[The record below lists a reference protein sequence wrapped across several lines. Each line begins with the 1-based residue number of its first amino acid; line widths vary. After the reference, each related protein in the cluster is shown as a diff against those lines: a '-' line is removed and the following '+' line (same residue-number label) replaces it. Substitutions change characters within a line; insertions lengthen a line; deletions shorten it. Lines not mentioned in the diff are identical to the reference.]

1 MILIT
6 LAPRKSTSPYILLSS
21 RPQHPK
27 HLTENNPPECSTCFE
42 RYHGMCMQGTQ
53 CDRCHR
59 ETLSHSTIHLLL
71 CPSLLLT
78 ILHQTFHRF
87 TRDNNADPGSLSPE
101 LHEIFARL
109 HPNVRDALQPR
120 LSLLSDVGQQ
130 RWTVQGL
137 GQRYHILAGHL

>member
-1 MILIT
+1 MGFFKFIGVYAHGLF
-6 LAPRKSTSPYILLSS
+6 
-21 RPQHPK
+21 H
-27 HLTENNPPECSTCFE
+27 HLWANICDI
-42 RYHGMCMQGTQ
+42 MC
-53 CDRCHR
+53 
-59 ETLSHSTIHLLL
+59 
-71 CPSLLLT
+71 LLT

-87 TRDNNADPGSLSPE
+87 THDNNADPGSLSPE